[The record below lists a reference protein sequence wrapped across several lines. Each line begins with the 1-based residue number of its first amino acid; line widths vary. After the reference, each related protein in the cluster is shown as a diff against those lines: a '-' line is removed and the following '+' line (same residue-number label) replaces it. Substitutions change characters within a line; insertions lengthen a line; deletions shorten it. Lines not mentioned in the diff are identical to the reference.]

1 MQCNEKF
8 LRALEEVYDE
18 QFDEYM
24 SSIENRQPHEF
35 SAQHEK
41 EMEKLIKL
49 REKPYYRF
57 VCTAGRR
64 AACIIIAVIIFA
76 AAAMSVKA
84 VRKAVFRF
92 FTSIFSNHI
101 VVSACCDPDA
111 ETPGKVLEEYC
122 ITDLPEGFELT
133 QSGRTDDSVTIV
145 YNRSDKYVMFEQCTK
160 QAFRMYIDNEYT
172 KSEECCAA
180 NGTKYSVYSKDASS
194 TIIWDN
200 GTYIFGVTSNLDKND
215 ALELCKSTKIKK

>member
-35 SAQHEK
+35 SAQHK
-41 EMEKLIKL
+41 KKMEKLIKL

-84 VRKAVFRF
+84 VREAVFRF
-92 FTSIFSNHI
+92 FTNVFADHNVIS
-101 VVSACCDPDA
+101 VQCGPDTGSP
-111 ETPGKVLEEYC
+111 EKILQEYC
-122 ITDLPEGFELT
+122 MTAVPEGFELT

-145 YNRSDKYVMFEQCTK
+145 YNKSDKYVMFEQFTK
-160 QAFRMYIDNEYT
+160 QAFKLNIDNEHLKTEDYYDT
-172 KSEECCAA
+172 D
-180 NGTKYSVYSKDASS
+180 GTKYKIYSQEAVS
-194 TIIWDN
+194 TVIWDN
-200 GTYIFGVTSNLDKND
+200 GEYIFVVTDNLDKNET
-215 ALELCKSTKIKK
+215 LKLCKSTKLR